1 MKRIAKVMLRG
12 LALVLPIIVT
22 ISILCWAGV
31 TAESLLGNLIPSELY
46 RPGMG
51 IAAGLVLVFVAG
63 ILTSFWIFD
72 WLFAWVEKQIS
83 RIPLVGTLYASI
95 KDMTAFFQGGKG
107 GSGFKEVVIVEIGGS
122 RLIGVVTREDFSG
135 LPEALHGKDEIL
147 VYLPM
152 SYQMGG
158 FTIWVSRSA
167 LKSVDLTVAE
177 GMRFAMTGGMSTEPP
192 AAQTSSEKT
201 S

>member
-1 MKRIAKVMLRG
+1 MKTIAKLMLRG
-12 LALVLPIIVT
+12 LALVLPIVVT
-22 ISILCWAGV
+22 IYILWWAGT
-31 TAESLLGNLIPSELY
+31 TAESLGENLIPEKRY
-46 RPGMG
+46 EPGMG

-63 ILTSFWIFD
+63 VLTSFWIFD
-72 WLFAWVEKQIS
+72 WLFAWVEKQIG
-83 RIPLVGTLYASI
+83 RIPLGGTLYASM
-95 KDMTAFFQGGKG
+95 KDMAVFQGGKG
-107 GSGFKEVVIVEIGGS
+107 GPGFKEVVIVEIGGS

-135 LPEALHGKDEIL
+135 LPEALHRKDEVL

-158 FTIWVSRSA
+158 FTVWVSRSA

-177 GMRFAMTGGMSTEPP
+177 GMRFAMTGGMSTEPA
-192 AAQTSSEKT
+192 AAQTSSEKK